1 MSTTFASLRHPAYRI
16 WFIGALV
23 ANVGTWMQR
32 IAQDWVVLTDLS
44 DHSGLAVGIVTALQV
59 LPALLLSPYAGL
71 LADRLPRR
79 AMLMA
84 TQATMGVL
92 AGALGILVLTG
103 VVQLWHVYVFALLLG
118 MASAM
123 DAPVRQTFVAE
134 LVPAEGLPNAVG
146 LNSASFN
153 AARLIGPAVAG
164 LAIAAIGAGWVF
176 VVNAGTF
183 AFTIAAL
190 LLIKDADRFPL
201 AHAPRGK
208 GQLREGV
215 NYVRSRTDIVLI
227 LVVLGV
233 VGALGLNF
241 QLTSAVMATTVFDK
255 GSTEYGLLGSI
266 LAIGSLAGALLA
278 ARRTRPR
285 VRLVL
290 LAALGFGISSGVMAM
305 APTYETYA
313 LAAIPVGFCTLTM
326 LTAANAYVQMSTAP
340 EMRGRVMSLY
350 LMVFL
355 GTTPLGSP
363 LVGWVA
369 EAWGARWSVGI
380 GAIASIL
387 VALAA
392 MLWAR
397 RAWHVEL
404 RYVREPN
411 RRVIV
416 LSDAD
421 RIAQAA

>member
-16 WFIGALV
+16 WFAGALV
-23 ANVGTWMQR
+23 ANIGTWMQR
-32 IAQDWVVLTDLS
+32 VAQDWVVLTELS
-44 DHSGLAVGIVTALQV
+44 DHSGVAVGVVTALQF
-59 LPALLLSPYAGL
+59 LPALLISPYAGL

-84 TQATMGVL
+84 TQGAMGVL
-92 AGALGILVLTG
+92 AAALGVMILTD
-103 VVQLWHVYVFALLLG
+103 VVELWHVYVFALLLG
-118 MASAM
+118 VASAM

-134 LVPAEGLPNAVG
+134 LVPADGLPNAVG

-164 LAIAAIGAGWVF
+164 FAIAAIGAGWVF
-176 VVNAGTF
+176 VANAITF
-183 AFTIAAL
+183 AFTIGAL
-190 LLIKDADRFPL
+190 LLIRDRDRYPL

-215 NYVRSRTDIVLI
+215 DYVRRRTDIVLI

-241 QLTSAVMATTVFDK
+241 QLTSAVMATTIFDK
-255 GSTEYGLLGSI
+255 GSGEYGLLGSI
-266 LAIGSLAGALLA
+266 LAIGSLAGSLLA

-290 LAALGFGISSGVMAM
+290 LAALGFGVASGLMAM
-305 APTYETYA
+305 APTYELYA
-313 LAAIPVGFCTLTM
+313 LAAIPTGFCTLTM

-380 GAIASIL
+380 GSIASIL
-387 VALAA
+387 IALAA
-392 MLWAR
+392 MWWAR
-397 RAWHVEL
+397 KAWHVEL
-404 RYVREPN
+404 RYVRGPR
-411 RRVIV
+411 RRVMV

-421 RIAQAA
+421 RVAEAA